1 MSSNAEGVKMVRLTA
16 AELESLCPQVSSYFV
31 QAELESLCPQ
41 VSSYFVQSVQVR
53 GGLYLHSLM
62 SLPQVKVVLMSLH

>member
-16 AELESLCPQVSSYFV
+16 
-31 QAELESLCPQ
+31 AELESLCPQ

-62 SLPQVKVVLMSLH
+62 SLPQVKVILMSLH